1 MQTACTNSVCK
12 LLPRRPL
19 PQGAIKAAG
28 FIATP
33 SRCPGGSVLR
43 EKIEAIRAM
52 KATELVDYKLWH
64 VFMDIQAL
72 IGLCFIVYNVS

>member
-1 MQTACTNSVCK
+1 M
-12 LLPRRPL
+12 
-19 PQGAIKAAG
+19 
-28 FIATP
+28 
-33 SRCPGGSVLR
+33 LR

-72 IGLCFIVYNVS
+72 ISLCFIVYNVS